1 MAEIHIVRLF
11 CRIDKIFCR
20 YDNFLSRLQN
30 FLPNPQV
37 GLKRQASRIK
47 FINGTTC
54 KFNVYENN
62 TSVNFRLKFT
72 EVLKKYTM
80 KRVDNIRQDKDCRS
94 VE

>member
-30 FLPNPQV
+30 FLSDPQG
-37 GLKRQASRIK
+37 GLKRPASRIK

-72 EVLKKYTM
+72 EVLKEYLWNNV
-80 KRVDNIRQDKDCRS
+80 R
-94 VE
+94 